1 MQDYYEEQVWKDYPG
16 IWSVL
21 AWVVKNISVSS
32 RVTLCNSTDST
43 ITLVLHCVQPDGYED
58 ILLIPPMMTLLDDYQ
73 AKHKLK
79 GVRIVSLMLH
89 TIPQRTLLRT
99 GVHELISC
107 VSPLLSSDVHAS
119 TLQVTQNR
127 PLSRLSDPETPTLI
141 ISTWLNLAFKVDEP
155 NSLELFDHL
164 SVLVGTGIIKGTNTK
179 HRSYEG
185 HIGRITQP
193 VENTWHS
200 YGQFSQGTFY
210 LSDSMSRN
218 QLSQKFSRSYLNS
231 RI

>member
-73 AKHKLK
+73 AEHKLK

-99 GVHELISC
+99 GVHELISSAC
-107 VSPLLSSDVHAS
+107 LLSSDVYAS
-119 TLQVTQNR
+119 TLQVKQNR
-127 PLSRLSDPETPTLI
+127 PLSHLSDPETPTLARLTILIVLSKLMSPISSSFSI
-141 ISTWLNLAFKVDEP
+141 ICLRLWV
-155 NSLELFDHL
+155 LE
-164 SVLVGTGIIKGTNTK
+164 SPRESGYTRYKT
-179 HRSYEG
+179 S
-185 HIGRITQP
+185 
-193 VENTWHS
+193 
-200 YGQFSQGTFY
+200 
-210 LSDSMSRN
+210 
-218 QLSQKFSRSYLNS
+218 
-231 RI
+231 

>member
-1 MQDYYEEQVWKDYPG
+1 
-16 IWSVL
+16 
-21 AWVVKNISVSS
+21 
-32 RVTLCNSTDST
+32 
-43 ITLVLHCVQPDGYED
+43 
-58 ILLIPPMMTLLDDYQ
+58 MTLLDDYQ
-73 AKHKLK
+73 AEHKLE

-99 GVHELISC
+99 GVHELISSAC
-107 VSPLLSSDVHAS
+107 LLSSDVYAS
-119 TLQVTQNR
+119 TLQVKQNR
-127 PLSRLSDPETPTLI
+127 PLSHLSDPETPTLI
-141 ISTWLNLAFKVDEP
+141 ISTWLYLALKVDEP

-164 SVLVGTGIIKGTNTK
+164 SALVGTGIIEGINTK

-185 HIGRITQP
+185 HIRRITQR

-218 QLSQKFSRSYLNS
+218 QLSQKFSRWYLNS